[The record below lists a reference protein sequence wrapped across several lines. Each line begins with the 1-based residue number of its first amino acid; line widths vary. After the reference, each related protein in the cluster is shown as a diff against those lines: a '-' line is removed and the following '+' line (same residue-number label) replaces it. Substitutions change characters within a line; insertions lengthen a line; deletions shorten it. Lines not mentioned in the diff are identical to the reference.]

1 MRGFSIIWRAI
12 RDTFDQI
19 LTYMLGSILWWVAVF
34 VPFIVFAGL
43 GSALPTV
50 VGEAV
55 LILGIIIGASPA
67 TTLLSRWVDPRLVV
81 DRPSWRDLGPWF
93 RQYART
99 SWIVGAFVFTA
110 LGILLLNLAFY
121 AQSGSVF
128 TILVPLW
135 LFLIVIGVIVAFTA
149 LALVSLTDA
158 TPRQAFRRAGYVIAS
173 APIQSLLL
181 AGWILVTILLGVAL
195 IVPLILLT
203 PPLIMAA
210 TNRLILNQLQIAIP
224 DPNAPTD
231 ERVVERTTGD
241 GNPDK
246 GRRGGGFFN
255 RG

>member
-1 MRGFSIIWRAI
+1 MRGFNILWRAI

-19 LTYMLGSILWWVAVF
+19 LSYMLGSIIWWVAVF
-34 VPFIVFAGL
+34 VPFIVFAGI

-50 VGEAV
+50 LGEAV
-55 LILGIIIGASPA
+55 LIFGIIVGASPA
-67 TTLLSRWVDPRLVV
+67 TTLLARWTDPRLII
-81 DRPSWRDLGPWF
+81 DRPTWRDLGPWF
-93 RQYART
+93 REYART
-99 SWIVGAFVFTA
+99 AWIVGAFVFTA

-128 TILVPLW
+128 TVLVPLW
-135 LFLIVIGVIVAFTA
+135 LFLIIIGVIVAFTA
-149 LALVSLTDA
+149 LALVALTDA

-181 AGWILVTILLGVAL
+181 AAWILFTVLVGVAL
-195 IVPLILLT
+195 VVPLVLLT

-231 ERVVERTTGD
+231 ERVVERKTGD
-241 GNPDK
+241 KNPD
-246 GRRGGGFFN
+246 RSRGGGFFR